1 VIAELLPAS
10 VTAYDTFTD
19 ASGDILFP
27 EERAVVA
34 RAVDKRRREFTTVR
48 ELARTAMAELGVP
61 PAPLLPD
68 QRGAPRWP
76 DGLVGSMTHCDG
88 YRAVAVARA
97 AQVHTVGIDAE
108 PNEPLPDGVLE
119 AVTLP
124 AERARIAGLL
134 AARPH
139 VAWDRLLFSLK
150 ETVFKAWYPRTRYE
164 LDFSEADV
172 TPVPEDDET
181 GTFGFSL
188 SLAASGPDP
197 RWLSSTHGRWMCRDG
212 ILVTA
217 LAVPRTALPAQRR
230 G

>member
-1 VIAELLPAS
+1 MIAGLLPAA

-19 ASGDILFP
+19 ASGDVLFP

-48 ELARTAMAELGVP
+48 DLARTAMAELGVSP
-61 PAPLLPD
+61 VPLLPD
-68 QRGAPRWP
+68 RRGAPQWP

-88 YRAVAVARA
+88 YRAAALARA
-97 AQVHTVGIDAE
+97 ADVHAIGIDAE

-124 AERARIAGLL
+124 AERTRITAL
-134 AARPH
+134 AAAHPH
-139 VAWDRLLFSLK
+139 VAWDRLVFSLK
-150 ETVFKAWYPRTRYE
+150 ETIFKAWYPRTRYE
-164 LDFSEADV
+164 LDFAEADV
-172 TPVPEDDET
+172 TPVPEADSS
-181 GTFGFSL
+181 GTFGFAL
-188 SLAASGPDP
+188 TVAPDGPDT
-197 RWLSSTHGRWMCRDG
+197 RWLTATRGRWTTGDG